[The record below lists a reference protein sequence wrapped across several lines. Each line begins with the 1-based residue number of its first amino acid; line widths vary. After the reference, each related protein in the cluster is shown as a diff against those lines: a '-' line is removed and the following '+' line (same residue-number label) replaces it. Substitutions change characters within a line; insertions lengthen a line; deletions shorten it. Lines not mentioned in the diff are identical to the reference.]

1 MTITLPDA
9 LRQAL
14 LAQIAPS
21 TRQTPGQIAQRIDP
35 RTVQTPALDLIDAEL
50 TRLLDTPDGR
60 LIISMPPQEGKA
72 LALDTPIATPSGWTT
87 MGDLRVG
94 DRVFGGDGTPC
105 RVTWVSPI
113 WRDRECYAVTTGDGV
128 HDDLRRP

>member
-35 RTVQTPALDLIDAEL
+35 RTVQTPALDLIDTEL

-60 LIISMPPQEGKA
+60 LIISMPPQEGKSTRCSRDLPIKA
-72 LALDTPIATPSGWTT
+72 LIDNP
-87 MGDLRVG
+87 
-94 DRVFGGDGTPC
+94 DRRIVCASYGQGL
-105 RVTWVSPI
+105 
-113 WRDRECYAVTTGDGV
+113 A
-128 HDDLRRP
+128 